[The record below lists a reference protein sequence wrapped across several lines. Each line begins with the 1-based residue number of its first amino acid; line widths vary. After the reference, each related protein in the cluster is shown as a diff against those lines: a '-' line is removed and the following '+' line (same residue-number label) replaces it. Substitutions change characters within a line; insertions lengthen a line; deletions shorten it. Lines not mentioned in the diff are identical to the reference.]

1 LFGDLK
7 IFDMKPVPALLV
19 ITACLVL
26 PIHNATAQAQQARPA
41 FNHIYLGVH
50 NIDSSIAF
58 YTKAFDLRVTYRIS
72 QLDITQTDSAFKRAV
87 NIAFLKFP
95 GQDLVYE
102 LGERSDKGDTTI
114 KTGNLYQHVGV
125 EIKDVTA
132 TLKRVLEAGGKLA
145 VPIRQVRTNAGLT
158 IKQAVVK
165 GPDGESIELV
175 EIISGEY

>member
-1 LFGDLK
+1 MKRVPDLLT
-7 IFDMKPVPALLV
+7 ICVCLAGS
-19 ITACLVL
+19 IQTA
-26 PIHNATAQAQQARPA
+26 NAQAQQARPA

-58 YTKAFDLRVTYRIS
+58 YTRAFDLKVTYRIS
-72 QLDITQTDSAFKRAV
+72 QLDITQTDSAFKRVV

-102 LGERSDKGDTTI
+102 LGERSDKSDTTI
-114 KTGNLYQHVGV
+114 RTGNLYQHVGV

-145 VPIRQVRTNAGLT
+145 VPIRQVRTNGGLT

-175 EIISGEY
+175 EIISGDY